1 MLKVLFFVPD
11 QSGSAFYRLIQPAA
25 HLDSQGLAQVAIAG
39 PREERDQVYDAI
51 AVSDVLIFGKVST
64 ESKAQLFEGIRKY
77 GKKVVMDVDD
87 DMFNLSPY
95 SPFYGQIGTEE
106 AWHIDEMGQRI
117 PLWRDGLD
125 GFDIKK
131 NQDHAERFKR
141 CLRSVDLI
149 TVSSPYLAELYR
161 DFAPTALVPYAV
173 DAKWWKP
180 VKLKYPGQSIRLG
193 WRGSQSHY
201 EDLMWIK
208 PVITKLLEAHRQL
221 KIVMLGWCP
230 QAWANGFE
238 GRIEVHPWVPNEFY
252 PNYMM
257 SLGCD
262 LSFTPW
268 TTIPFN
274 KGKCETPWIE
284 WSALGVPGV
293 YPAVSPLT
301 EAISHNETGLLALSL
316 EGWFESL
323 NKLIKD
329 PGLRDR
335 VGRTARTKVETD
347 WDVRKTILKYQK
359 LLEGLCSTKSLELK
373 GDQVG
378 LLHTA

>member
-1 MLKVLFFVPD
+1 MLKILFFVPD
-11 QSGSAFYRLIQPAA
+11 ESGSAFYRLIQPAA
-25 HLDSQGLAQVAIAG
+25 HLDSQGLAQVSIVG
-39 PREERDQVYDAI
+39 PQEERDQVYDAI
-51 AVSDVLIFGKVST
+51 AVSDVLVFGKVST
-64 ESKAQLFEGIRKY
+64 ENKARLFEEVRKY
-77 GKKVVMDVDD
+77 GKKVVMDIDD

-95 SPFYGQIGTEE
+95 SPFYAKIGVKEFS
-106 AWHIDEMGQRI
+106 HIDETGAAI
-117 PLWRDGLD
+117 PLWKDGLG

-131 NQDHAERFKR
+131 NQERAERFR
-141 CLRSVDLI
+141 GILRSVDLI

-161 DFAPTALVPYAV
+161 EFAPTALIPYAL
-173 DAKWWKP
+173 DASWWKP
-180 VKLKYPGQSIRLG
+180 AKVKYPERYLRLG

-208 PVITKLLEAHRQL
+208 PVFNDLMKRHSYLKL
-221 KIVMLGWCP
+221 IMVGWCP

-238 GRIEVHPWVPNEFY
+238 GRIEVHPWVPNQFY

-268 TTIPFN
+268 ASIPFN

-301 EAISHNETGLLALSL
+301 EAIAHNETGLLALSL

-335 VGRTARTKVETD
+335 IGRAARTKVEKD
-347 WDVRKTILKYQK
+347 WDVRKTILKYRD
-359 LLEGLCSTKSLELK
+359 LMEDLCSTKSLELK
-373 GDQVG
+373 RDLVEP
-378 LLHTA
+378 LPTA